1 MVEDSKQ
8 IYQNVSACEIS
19 TANVACELSCTTCA
33 RREPL
38 LSVHLMCI
46 LRSTGKNM
54 HIYMYL
60 SVPVQL
66 VDEQRK
72 YFKAV
77 KDFQD
82 ECNKNDWLT
91 SKLEQITRGQ

>member
-1 MVEDSKQ
+1 MCVLFFIFVCSIRRFTYLNT
-8 IYQNVSACEIS
+8 IYTIFTQFTQS
-19 TANVACELSCTTCA
+19 
-33 RREPL
+33 P
-38 LSVHLMCI
+38 
-46 LRSTGKNM
+46 
-54 HIYMYL
+54 
-60 SVPVQL
+60 QL

-91 SKLEQITRGQ
+91 SKLEQITRAG